1 MIRIAP
7 RSKYHAKRTTLDGIA
22 FDSQAEAGRY
32 AELRLL
38 LRAGSIRHLELQ
50 PAFPLYATTTPG
62 PADLRIG
69 VYRADFAYEELT
81 ETGGRWDRVVEDVK
95 GIDTALSR
103 WKRRHVLAQYG
114 IAVALIR
121 RAAR

>member
-38 LRAGSIRHLELQ
+38 ERAGRIRDLELQ
-50 PAFPLYATTTPG
+50 PAFPLYAAPMVET
-62 PADLRIG
+62 ALVG
-69 VYRADFAYEELT
+69 VYRADFRYVRIE
-81 ETGGRWDRVVEDVK
+81 DRQIVVEDVK
-95 GIDTALSR
+95 GVDTALSR

-121 RAAR
+121 RASR